1 MTYAVD
7 TRAVHAGRAD
17 LAELGVHAL
26 PLDFSTTYPMH
37 DQVAAGAAL
46 GAFADGAATA
56 ATPVYQR
63 LYNPTT
69 ARFEQALAEL
79 EGTEAA
85 VSFASGMAAITAV
98 LQAACLMTDR
108 RHVVAVRPLYG
119 GTDHLLSIGLLGLS
133 VTWVDQDEVAG
144 AIRPD
149 TGLVVVE
156 TPGNPT
162 LNLVDIATVCIQAGD
177 VPVLVDNTFATPVLQ
192 NPAKLGAAYVVHS
205 GTKYLGGH
213 GDVLGGVVACAEQRA
228 GALRQVRILTGAVL
242 HPLAGYLLH
251 RGLSTLPL
259 RVRAAQATA
268 ATLAVRLAVHR
279 GISKVHYPG
288 LPGRDPRGL
297 IGRQMRGPGAM
308 IAFETTGDAAAVVAA
323 LRLITPAVS
332 LGSVDSLIEHPA
344 LLTHRLVDAEGKETG
359 GITPNLLRMSVG
371 LEDPDDLW
379 ADLDQ
384 ALTAATRAT
393 VAVTAAPPA
402 SASVAIPVPAAPA
415 MAAAVQGAVP
425 AAPSVAS
432 AAPATAPAVPA
443 EPAFEEEFAALADA
457 GAVSATAAQ
466 AVNGSAPVPA

>member
-37 DQVAAGAAL
+37 DQVAAGSAL

-98 LQAACLMTDR
+98 LQAACLMTER

-133 VTWVDQDEVAG
+133 VTWVEQDEVAR

-162 LNLVDIATVCIQAGD
+162 LNLVDIATVVIQAGD

-192 NPAKLGAAYVVHS
+192 NPARLGAAYVVHS

-213 GDVLGGVVACAEQRA
+213 GDVLGGVVACAERRA

-251 RGLSTLPL
+251 RGLATLPL

-288 LPGRDPRGL
+288 LPGNDPRGL

-371 LEDPDDLW
+371 LEDPEDLW

-393 VAVTAAPPA
+393 VTAAAAAPA
-402 SASVAIPVPAAPA
+402 ALSVPVPVPAAPD
-415 MAAAVQGAVP
+415 AVP
-425 AAPSVAS
+425 AAPVM
-432 AAPATAPAVPA
+432 APAGMAQAAAA
-443 EPAFEEEFAALADA
+443 EQAFGEEFAALADA
-457 GAVSATAAQ
+457 EAVSATSAQ
-466 AVNGSAPVPA
+466 AVNGSTPVPA

>member
-1 MTYAVD
+1 MTYSVD

-98 LQAACLMTDR
+98 LQAACLMTER

-133 VTWVDQDEVAG
+133 VTWVEQDEVAR

-162 LNLVDIATVCIQAGD
+162 LNLVDIATVVIQAGD

-192 NPAKLGAAYVVHS
+192 NPARLGAAYVVHS

-251 RGLSTLPL
+251 RGLATLPL

-268 ATLAVRLAVHR
+268 ATLAVRLAVHK

-288 LPGRDPRGL
+288 LPGNDPRGL

-371 LEDPDDLW
+371 LEDPEDLW

-384 ALTAATRAT
+384 ALRAAGTRAT
-393 VAVTAAPPA
+393 VAVDAHA
-402 SASVAIPVPAAPA
+402 
-415 MAAAVQGAVP
+415 
-425 AAPSVAS
+425 
-432 AAPATAPAVPA
+432 ATAAVPA
-443 EPAFEEEFAALADA
+443 EPTVPAEPAAVAVAADPHAAVLAAPVIAVPEPEAFAE
-457 GAVSATAAQ
+457 AVSATSAQ